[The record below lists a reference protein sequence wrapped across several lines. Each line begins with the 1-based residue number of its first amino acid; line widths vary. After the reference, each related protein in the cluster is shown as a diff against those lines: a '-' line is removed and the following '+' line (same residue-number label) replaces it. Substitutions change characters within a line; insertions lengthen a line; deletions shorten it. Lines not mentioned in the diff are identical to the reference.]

1 MVKNLNERY
10 KSCIS
15 LCRQLTDKLNHFF
28 SDKQRFVDEI
38 NSVTAEKLI
47 YNHAVEMVS
56 VRQPLRSRAF
66 GDGSDSGALPSF
78 CDHWVRLCC
87 ACLSLRCS
95 QQLWMRC
102 SSRQKISPI
111 ATARPPCCWTACPRS
126 CRTPQMWRMW
136 SNVRKFPKVN
146 TPAMLTEFIT
156 NNLSFFFFQTRLAW
170 TAGFQPSATALSRS
184 MSSNTQP
191 HAQGASSPAPSCS
204 SSPSSERASSVTY
217 RLLVLLAVSQ
227 PEL

>member
-1 MVKNLNERY
+1 MRSTASPQRSSSTITLWRWWV
-10 KSCIS
+10 
-15 LCRQLTDKLNHFF
+15 
-28 SDKQRFVDEI
+28 SDNQ
-38 NSVTAEKLI
+38 S
-47 YNHAVEMVS
+47 
-56 VRQPLRSRAF
+56 RSQAF
-66 GDGSDSGALPSF
+66 GAGSNSGALPSF
-78 CDHWVRLCC
+78 CDLWVRLCC
-87 ACLSLRCS
+87 ASLSLRCS

-136 SNVRKFPKVN
+136 SNVRKIPEVN
-146 TPAMLTEFIT
+146 TPAMFNELIT

-184 MSSNTQP
+184 MSSNTQT
-191 HAQGASSPAPSCS
+191 HAQGASSPAPCCS

-217 RLLVLLAVSQ
+217 RLLVLLAVSR
-227 PEL
+227 PELWQATDVQFILPKKTPDPEERKT